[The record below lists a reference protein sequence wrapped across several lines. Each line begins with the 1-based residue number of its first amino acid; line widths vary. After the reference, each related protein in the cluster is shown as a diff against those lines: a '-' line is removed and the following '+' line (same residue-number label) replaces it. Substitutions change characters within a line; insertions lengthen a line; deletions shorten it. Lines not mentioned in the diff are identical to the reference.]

1 MRNCQRPK
9 YRLSCRW
16 SLNKRWA
23 MQFLSRRTFWVSAAT
38 WILVLVV
45 GAWFLMPRS
54 KLNQANFDKISDGMT
69 EEEVTA
75 ILGEPERKVE
85 GVMIRIEGAVT
96 LAVWSNG
103 LDRIGIV
110 FRKGKVLEKH
120 VELATAWEKLKWHIG
135 NISDKCRH

>member
-1 MRNCQRPK
+1 
-9 YRLSCRW
+9 
-16 SLNKRWA
+16 
-23 MQFLSRRTFWVSAAT
+23 MQFPSRRSLGVSAAT
-38 WILVLVV
+38 LLLVLVV
-45 GAWFLMPRS
+45 GAWFLMPLS

-75 ILGEPERKVE
+75 ILGEPEHKVA
-85 GVMIRIEGAVT
+85 GVVIRIEGAVT
-96 LAVWSNG
+96 LAFWSNG

-135 NISDKCRH
+135 KIIDKGRH